1 MCVITGVY
9 ISIFDVLEES
19 PVCSENKPFGIY
31 NMQTLFFPLSKLIS
45 KICLIYRKTC
55 LLNRMAFFFKC
66 LEATAAL
73 MWLYINKMELNFLAK
88 ASLVSS
94 NLCFGFCNLISSVR
108 NEQLCML
115 CRSYTWMNIQIFFI
129 FLKILCIVLSWC
141 SIMGWTWPHPFFLS
155 FADLFK
161 YLLKTQTVIKQH
173 RLLRSPRDRP
183 VPQFVTLWVLVKS
196 QKSQKLCE
204 NN

>member
-1 MCVITGVY
+1 
-9 ISIFDVLEES
+9 
-19 PVCSENKPFGIY
+19 
-31 NMQTLFFPLSKLIS
+31 
-45 KICLIYRKTC
+45 
-55 LLNRMAFFFKC
+55 MAFFFKC

-173 RLLRSPRDRP
+173 RLLRSPRDSP
-183 VPQFVTLWVLVKS
+183 SVCHALGAG
-196 QKSQKLCE
+196 QKPEITKTVQEQLEAERIVSVDIF
-204 NN
+204 